1 MRHVL
6 GLLVAAVL
14 FLAAPAAEAARLAL
28 VIGNGRY
35 QHASPLANPVN
46 DARDVAAKLRLMGY
60 DVVEGYDLGK
70 RAMEEKIGRFASR
83 LDGAEAGVLYFAGH
97 GIAVNGQSFLLPV
110 DARLDLQAAL
120 PLEAIPAGQLV
131 SMLSDSVRNGIL
143 IFDACRNNPFAKNL
157 NRNSPHRGAQAYEGL
172 SWVGA
177 ANGTFV
183 AFSTKPGFM
192 ALDGTGRNSPFAE
205 ALMTHMVSPGLPVGE
220 MMRRVRKDVLARTG
234 DFQRPQWED
243 DLLDPF
249 TLMPAGL
256 PLVKPPPDMMEA
268 DPSAPPGLPEDIE
281 EFITGD
287 YLKPDPA
294 DVEGFSPPHLRG
306 GGLVLRVDPRPREA
320 GGTADALAPVL
331 QQMGTGHGAGLAH
344 RDTTR
349 SVRASSPGSISTT
362 GSGGRARMEPS
373 RGRTRVTLRLEHDA
387 GHWRILSEDA
397 DTDALPN

>member
-14 FLAAPAAEAARLAL
+14 VLAAPAAEAARLAL
-28 VIGNGRY
+28 VIGNARY

-46 DARDVAAKLRLMGY
+46 DARDVAAKLRTMGY
-60 DVVEGYDLGK
+60 DVFEGYDLGK

-97 GIAVNGQSFLLPV
+97 GIAVNGQSFILPV
-110 DARLDLQAAL
+110 DARLDLPAAL
-120 PLEAIPAGQLV
+120 PLEAIPADQLV

-143 IFDACRNNPFAKNL
+143 FFDACRNNPFAKSL

-205 ALMTHMVSPGLPVGE
+205 ALMTHMASPGLPVGE
-220 MMRRVRKDVLARTG
+220 MMRRVRKVVLARTG

-294 DVEGFSPPHLRG
+294 DVEG
-306 GGLVLRVDPRPREA
+306 
-320 GGTADALAPVL
+320 
-331 QQMGTGHGAGLAH
+331 
-344 RDTTR
+344 
-349 SVRASSPGSISTT
+349 SVRHIFAAEVSSFGSIFDREKLVGLRTRWLRSFTGWELVMVPGSLTVT
-362 GSGGRARMEPS
+362 RNGTSGVMAGFDLDYRFWRSGRMEPS
-373 RGRTRVTLRLEHDA
+373 RGRTRMTLRLERDA
-387 GHWRILSEDA
+387 GHWRILSEDS
-397 DTDALPN
+397 DTNVPPN

>member
-1 MRHVL
+1 MRL
-6 GLLVAAVL
+6 LTGLVVAAIL
-14 FLAAPAAEAARLAL
+14 FLAMPAAQAARLAL

-172 SWVGA
+172 SWVEA

-268 DPSAPPGLPEDIE
+268 DPSAPPGLPEEIE
-281 EFITGD
+281 DFIMGD
-287 YLKPDPA
+287 YLKPDPG
-294 DVEGFSPPHLRG
+294 DVE
-306 GGLVLRVDPRPREA
+306 A
-320 GGTADALAPVL
+320 
-331 QQMGTGHGAGLAH
+331 
-344 RDTTR
+344 
-349 SVRASSPGSISTT
+349 SVRHIFAAEVSSFGSIFKREELVGLRSRWLRSFTRWELELVPGSLTVATT
-362 GSGGRARMEPS
+362 NDAEVTAGFDIDYGFWRAASDVPS
-373 RGRTRVTLRLEHDA
+373 RGRTRVTLRLERGV
-387 GHWRILSEDA
+387 GHWRILAEDA
-397 DTDALPN
+397 DTETPPN